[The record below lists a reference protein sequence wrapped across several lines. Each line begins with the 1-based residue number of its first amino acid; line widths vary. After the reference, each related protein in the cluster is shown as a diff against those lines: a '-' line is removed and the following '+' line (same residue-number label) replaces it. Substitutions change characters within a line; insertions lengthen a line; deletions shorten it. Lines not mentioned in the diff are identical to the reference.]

1 MRVISS
7 TEEVPASTAA
17 AKSGLTILLVD
28 RDQSRATEM
37 VAALRAAGCFKAIY
51 ETACGEDTLRLASA
65 IAPDLVMLETDGA
78 GLAIG
83 ASIRSIVRA
92 APSAKIVVLTAHER
106 DDLVLEALLAGAA
119 GVLAS
124 DIASGALIRTLRA
137 VATGE
142 AGVSR
147 RCATWLVQRARQGV
161 PRRIGMRPVRS
172 SLTAREWEVLDL
184 LAAGSTEEAIACHL
198 GVTVGTVR
206 SHLRQGSRKLRMEGT
221 RLATPLI
228 RSAGRGPGRGP
239 ARGRRRQADP

>member
-1 MRVISS
+1 M
-7 TEEVPASTAA
+7 TGAD
-17 AKSGLTILLVD
+17 SGLTILLVD
-28 RDQSRATEM
+28 RDQSRATVT

-51 ETACGEDTLRLASA
+51 EIACGDDTLRLASA
-65 IAPDLVMLETDGA
+65 IAPDLVMLENDCA
-78 GLAIG
+78 GSGIG
-83 ASIRSIVRA
+83 ARVRSIVSA
-92 APSAKIVVLTAHER
+92 APSAKVVVLTDHER
-106 DDLVLEALLAGAA
+106 EELALEALLAGAA

-124 DIASGALIRTLRA
+124 DITSGALIRTLLG

-147 RCATWLVQRARQGV
+147 RCATWLVQRARQGI

-184 LAAGSTEEAIACHL
+184 LAAGSTEESIACHL

-206 SHLRQGSRKLRMEGT
+206 SHLRRVSRKLRMEGA

-228 RSAGRGPGRGP
+228 RSPSRGAGRGPPRGTP
-239 ARGRRRQADP
+239 PPG